1 MTASR
6 RGRSHELFERAKER
20 IPGGVNSPVRA
31 FRGVGGEPVFFARG
45 KGPYLYDVD
54 GNEYVD
60 YVGSW
65 GPLILGHAHEEILE
79 AIARA
84 AVDGTSFGAPTEREV
99 EFADEL
105 CRAVPS
111 MDMVRLVSSGTEA
124 TMAALRVARG
134 FTRRNK
140 IVKIDGGYH
149 GASDTLL
156 VAGGSGI
163 ATLGIP
169 GSLGVTPG
177 TAADTLTVPWN
188 DEAAMR
194 AVFAAD
200 ENRGQIAAVIVE
212 PICGNIG
219 CVPPAPGWL
228 QFLRELTRKEGAVL
242 IFDEVMTGF
251 RVAFGGAQALYGV
264 EPDMTTLGKIVGGGL
279 PVGAY
284 GGKKEIMSAVAP
296 VGGVYQAGTLS
307 GNPLAVAAGRKMLE
321 LLSRQGVYE
330 SLEQSSAKLVD
341 GIGAIAR
348 ERGVPLTANR
358 VGSMFT
364 GFFSDAPV
372 TDYASAKKSDAAR
385 FGRFFHAMLD
395 AGVYLAPSQFE
406 AAFVSTAHDGRAIE
420 RTLEAARRAFA
431 GI

>member
-6 RGRSHELFERAKER
+6 RGRSHELFERAKEH

-65 GPLILGHAHEEILE
+65 GPLIAGHAHEEILE

-84 AVDGTSFGAPTEREV
+84 AADGTSFGAPTEREV
-99 EFADEL
+99 AFAEEL

-134 FTRRNK
+134 YTGRHK
-140 IVKIDGGYH
+140 IIKIDGGYH

-169 GSLGVTPG
+169 GSAGVTPG
-177 TAADTLTVPWN
+177 TVADTLTAPWN

-194 AVFAAD
+194 ATFDA
-200 ENRGQIAAVIVE
+200 NPGQIAAVIVE

-219 CVPPAPGWL
+219 CVPPQPGYL
-228 QFLRELTRKEGAVL
+228 QALRALTKQHGAVL

-284 GGKKEIMSAVAP
+284 GGKREIMSHVAP

-341 GIGAIAR
+341 GIGAIAK